1 MRVKRVVEIEE
12 AIKFEIGDIITVQF
26 KDGKTVEALAV
37 KPEFDEENGETMLFI
52 MDCYPIRHNAH
63 GISEFIREYIERNVE
78 EEFKRDMV
86 KLKNGELFRLP
97 TEFEITG
104 DNSCGESESDAE
116 QFAPMKDAKNRF
128 GYLSN
133 NGRKFVRSYWL
144 ENMGYYDKD
153 RRVSFDE
160 YGESTITYP
169 NRFSL
174 GIRPVFKLKIS

>member
-1 MRVKRVVEIEE
+1 MKVRRLLEVESNG
-12 AIKFEIGDIITVQF
+12 KFEIGDIISVPF
-26 KDGKTVEALAV
+26 KDGSAIDALAV